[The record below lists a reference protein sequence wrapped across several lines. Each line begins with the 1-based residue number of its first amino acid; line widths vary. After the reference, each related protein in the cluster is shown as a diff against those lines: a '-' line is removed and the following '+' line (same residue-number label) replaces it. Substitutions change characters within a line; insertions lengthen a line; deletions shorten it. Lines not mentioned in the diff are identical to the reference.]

1 MARSCRPR
9 PPSLVRAPN
18 VAQRQLG
25 FYLQDQL
32 RWGPWTATVGLRHD
46 KAKTETEGR
55 PAAAADDSAT
65 TKRLGVTY
73 QAGGGWAPYVSYTES
88 FQPLGGVD
96 FYGTPFK
103 PQRGKQLE
111 AGVKWIPEGKG
122 LSGYAA
128 VYGLREQN
136 RKTNDPANPLNSLQ
150 LGEVKTQG
158 FEAEPDRQPGQKLGL
173 DTGLRLYRRQDQP
186 QQRWRPGP
194 A

>member
-1 MARSCRPR
+1 
-9 PPSLVRAPN
+9 
-18 VAQRQLG
+18 
-25 FYLQDQL
+25 
-32 RWGPWTATVGLRHD
+32 LRHD

-122 LSGYAA
+122 ISGYAA

-158 FEAEPDRQPGQKLGL
+158 FEAELIASLARNWDWTLAYAYTDAKSAAATLATRGSAWPR
-173 DTGLRLYRRQDQP
+173 YRAIWP
-186 QQRWRPGP
+186 P
-194 A
+194 AG